1 MARAGDKRSRVS
13 ETIARRIKGQIASGR
28 LKSGSRLPAERELAE
43 RLRISRV
50 SVREAY
56 RSLEEMGLIT
66 VRRGSEGGAFIAD
79 VGHEPVSRSLS
90 LMLRLGRTTHQELTE
105 ARLLLEPPVARLAA
119 QRASPEDIE
128 RLRELVHK
136 QDVAVRGNGD
146 SRKYDLEFHRLV
158 ARCARN
164 LPLMLVMNS
173 VADLV
178 VEAIRPI
185 DLKRAARRK
194 TLDLH
199 RRILDAIAQRD
210 EKAAYKIMLEHVLEV
225 QSRLGQ
231 SLAEWFG
238 DAQVPRRYSS
248 R

>member
-56 RSLEEMGLIT
+56 RSLEEMGLII